1 MFRSFRNKRRYLAT
15 LVATLVAVM
24 SITAQ
29 RTDERKFETG
39 AWSATVNGLR
49 GRLLI
54 APGGEFIGTR
64 MVDVYLELQ
73 NVSDVG
79 NPIEIYFNS
88 YDSIKSGVVDAAGK
102 DVKQPPNAA
111 SITSPGPYWLSV
123 PWDGTLRFRVS
134 VSGYGVYKNSGTQ
147 VQMDSGNWLIALAD
161 KAKYYLEAKFASI
174 SAPDKRRAWNGTLI
188 LSKVRI
194 PHQ

>member
-1 MFRSFRNKRRYLAT
+1 MSRSYRNKGRYLGVLIVT
-15 LVATLVAVM
+15 LAAVV
-24 SITAQ
+24 SIAAQ
-29 RTDERKFETG
+29 RTDDRKFETG
-39 AWSATVNGLR
+39 EWSAVVGGLR
-49 GRLLI
+49 GRLLA

-79 NPIEIYFNS
+79 NPMEIYFNS
-88 YDSIKSGVVDAAGK
+88 YDSIKSVAVDSAGK
-102 DVKQPPNAA
+102 DVKQPANAA

-147 VQMDSGNWLIALAD
+147 VQMDSGNWLIALSD
-161 KAKYYLEAKFASI
+161 KAKYYLEAKFS
-174 SAPDKRRAWNGTLI
+174 SLPAPDKRRAWEGTLI
-188 LSKVRI
+188 LPKVLI